1 MKKYELMALSYA
13 PDALEPVISKET
25 IGFHHGKH
33 LQAYVDNLN
42 GLVSPPNPS
51 PKGEGS
57 LGELEM
63 LKELVLHSEGA
74 VFNNAGQILNHEM
87 YFAQFKPAGEAAQG
101 PEGALAAQIEKQ
113 WGSVEAF
120 KAEFEAKGVGLF
132 GSGWVWLSA
141 DADGNLVITQEQGAS
156 NPVQKGLK
164 PLLTFDV
171 WEHAYYLDYQNRRA
185 AHLAALWQIVDWKV
199 IAARYE

>member
-1 MKKYELMALSYA
+1 MFTLIALPYA
-13 PDALEPVISKET
+13 PEALEPVISKET

-42 GLVSPPNPS
+42 KLLPDSEYENMA
-51 PKGEGS
+51 
-57 LGELEM
+57 LEEIVR
-63 LKELVLHSEGA
+63 KAPAGA
-74 VFNNAGQILNHEM
+74 VFNNAGQILNHNL
-87 YFAQFKPAGEAAQG
+87 YFTQFKSSSEAVHS
-101 PEGALAAQIEKQ
+101 PEGVLAAQIEKQ

-141 DADGNLVITQEQGAS
+141 DKDGNLVITQEANAA
-156 NPVQKGLK
+156 NPIQKGLK

-185 AHLAALWQIVDWKV
+185 AHLATLWKIVDWKV
-199 IAARYE
+199 IAARYDG